1 MFAVIQS
8 GTSRRR
14 FPTLVSL
21 FALLVILALVAQGAP
36 VASAQSTTLP
46 ITHILQVQPIIVSND
61 DGSETAFAFG
71 GGPGD
76 ASYEYIIAKAK
87 EVWAQAGIHVMFLPA
102 KRWNNTLANFGDP
115 CQYDGHTGT
124 GAAGDPCTGGSRPKI
139 DEDLLVEAA
148 EAAGVASVGLHD
160 TVMDAYFLRVLPGWP
175 GPEAGLLVGAGLYR
189 NNTLQVSISDA
200 GWLADQGG
208 WDIVGVETIAHEIGH
223 TLGLFHTEDDPA
235 FVGNRCPPFN
245 VMLGGGCGPE
255 VPRGIELAP
264 SQIATV
270 LQQGRLLS
278 VPALPVAKAQTIYL
292 AGVVR
297 DLSIR
302 KDVKVALTLTLD
314 AVKLALR
321 KDKPVQAC
329 KAMKLFDASV
339 AFYLGK
345 GKLTD
350 SQGRLLNTASKD
362 IRAPIGCQ

>member
-1 MFAVIQS
+1 MHKQASKLFKSGLLSLLASLLIMAMFA
-8 GTSRRR
+8 
-14 FPTLVSL
+14 
-21 FALLVILALVAQGAP
+21 QGDSP
-36 VASAQSTTLP
+36 ASAQVAAAP
-46 ITHILQVQPIIVSND
+46 ITRILQVQPIIISND

-76 ASYEYIIAKAK
+76 ESYEYIIAKAK
-87 EVWAQAGIHVMFLPA
+87 EVWAQAGIHVIFLPA

-124 GAAGDPCTGGSRPKI
+124 GTPEDPCIGGSRPKI
-139 DEDLLVEAA
+139 DEDLIPEAA

-160 TVMDAYFLRVLPGWP
+160 TVMDAYFMRVLPGWP

-208 WDIVGVETIAHEIGH
+208 WDIVGIETIAHEIGH

-235 FVGNRCPPFN
+235 FAGNPCPPYN

-264 SQIATV
+264 SQIAIV
-270 LQQGRLLS
+270 LEKGRLVS
-278 VPALPVAKAQTIYL
+278 VPALDVAKTQVNSLQKVVKNMSIDK
-292 AGVVR
+292 GVKGT
-297 DLSIR
+297 L
-302 KDVKVALTLTLD
+302 LLTLD
-314 AVKLALR
+314 AARLALKYNQPR
-321 KDKPVQAC
+321 KAC
-329 KAMKLFDASV
+329 KAMKLFDSSV
-339 AFYLGK
+339 AYFLSK

-362 IRAPIGCQ
+362 IRAAIGCQ